1 LARGDLIGF
10 DITVLLAI
18 SIASHDMGLLAKVP
32 FTRTKAKKNKQSGRY
47 YIICRYSLSLF
58 VFVPVLFFGVPPLGV
73 YFENMNDGVQRRAKA
88 VEFLVL
94 FFFSEF
100 IVLLLLFYF

>member
-1 LARGDLIGF
+1 
-10 DITVLLAI
+10 
-18 SIASHDMGLLAKVP
+18 
-32 FTRTKAKKNKQSGRY
+32 
-47 YIICRYSLSLF
+47 

-94 FFFSEF
+94 FFF
-100 IVLLLLFYF
+100 LNLLFYYYYFIFKIISFEVVWGIIL